1 MVASTEDHFD
11 STEFPDI
18 EAFVNS
24 TCGCDLAPGDLPCSG
39 LFSVQHYVTV
49 RAQCCLLSKEELD
62 MVLMGSIMS
71 TVNNGDNIHDGRHK
85 PAKRKRVTVNFM
97 HESHKVCKKTF
108 LFLHAVGKKR
118 LQAVKQH
125 FQTKGL
131 EQREHGNKN
140 NSPHNYSYDR
150 IVSVHKF
157 LSNYAEEN
165 AILLPGRIPGHKR
178 DDIKL
183 LPSSRSK
190 KVLHKN

>member
-1 MVASTEDHFD
+1 MVASTGDHFD
-11 STEFPDI
+11 LTKFPDI

-39 LFSVQHYVTV
+39 LFSVQHYMTV
-49 RAQCCLLSKEELD
+49 RVQCCLLSKEELD

-71 TVNNGDNIHDGRHK
+71 TVINGDNIHDGRHK

-97 HESHKVCKKTF
+97 HKSHKVCKKTF
-108 LFLHAVGKKR
+108 LFLHAVGKKS

-125 FQTKGL
+125 FLT
-131 EQREHGNKN
+131 REHSNK

-157 LSNYAEEN
+157 LSNYAEKKCN
-165 AILLPGRIPGHKR
+165 SFSWTH
-178 DDIKL
+178 
-183 LPSSRSK
+183 SRS
-190 KVLHKN
+190 